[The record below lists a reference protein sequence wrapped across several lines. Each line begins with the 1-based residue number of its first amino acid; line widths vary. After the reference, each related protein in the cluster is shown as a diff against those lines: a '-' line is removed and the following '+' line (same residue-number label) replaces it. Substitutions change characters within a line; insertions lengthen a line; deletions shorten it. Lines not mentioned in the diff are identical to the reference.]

1 MAAKH
6 RPADVFDLLALARA
20 SVDVPVVCAMR
31 EVGFAAQEQGCAATP
46 G

>member
-6 RPADVFDLLALARA
+6 RPADVFDLLALAARA
-20 SVDVPVVCAMR
+20 LDIPVVCTMR